1 MTGPDQGTRPRSQ
14 VSPDWPTH
22 AAIITSD
29 WLDGAGQVPGPYV
42 PLTPCPARPP
52 RLPGAEAMK
61 KSMSTPSLH
70 SLLGLATSWDSAR

>member
-1 MTGPDQGTRPRSQ
+1 M
-14 VSPDWPTH
+14 
-22 AAIITSD
+22 
-29 WLDGAGQVPGPYV
+29 PGPYV

-70 SLLGLATSWDSAR
+70 SLLGLATSWDAARPSFLPSLSELEQLKAVMSPLSPLTPTLET